1 MILND
6 QNSLDPRAGLD
17 EIEDEE
23 DDATYPTDLMDD
35 IMMSEQGSDPEGRAS
50 NGEEVLD
57 FPESDHDEVHALD
70 MRDMDMDPDDVVPD
84 AAVPDAVVPDV
95 VVPDLPAERRT
106 RPKAK
111 QVGV

>member
-6 QNSLDPRAGLD
+6 RNSLDPRAGLD

-35 IMMSEQGSDPEGRAS
+35 IMMSEQGSEPEGRAS
-50 NGEEVLD
+50 DGEEVLD

-84 AAVPDAVVPDV
+84 AVVPDV

-106 RPKAK
+106 HPKAK